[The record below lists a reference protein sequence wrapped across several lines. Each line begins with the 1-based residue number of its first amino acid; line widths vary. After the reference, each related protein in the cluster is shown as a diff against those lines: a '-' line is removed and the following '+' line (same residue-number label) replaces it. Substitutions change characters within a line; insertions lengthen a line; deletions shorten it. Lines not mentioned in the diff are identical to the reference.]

1 MPAAP
6 AFDLFAPGSAAVLVL
21 VAIRLTGLILI
32 APVFSARTIPARIR
46 TAILLVLTVLLQP
59 AALGAVPN
67 LAAVA
72 LTPQACAGELLVG
85 FALGMSAALF
95 VGGAEV
101 AGELMSAQIG
111 LSGAAIFDPL
121 SGGQTSAL
129 GQFTSLFAVTLLL
142 ALNAHLVMLDAIA
155 ESFHRLPVGGALHLA
170 DACRLLV
177 REASVLFVLGV
188 RFAAPI
194 IGVII
199 LANAALAVLGRAVPQ
214 LNVLSVAFPVQIGL
228 GLLTLAAVI
237 PFMAFVITGW
247 GGEYHGQVGRLLG
260 VLARGVR

>member
-1 MPAAP
+1 MPPVP
-6 AFDLFAPGSAAVLVL
+6 AFDLFAPGSATVLVL
-21 VAIRLTGLILI
+21 VGTRLMGLVLI

-46 TAILLVLTVLLQP
+46 TAILLVLTLLLQP
-59 AALGAVPN
+59 AALAAAPR
-67 LAAVA
+67 LATVT
-72 LTPQACAGELLVG
+72 LTAQACVGELLVG

-101 AGELMSAQIG
+101 AGEVISAQIG

-142 ALNAHLVMLDAIA
+142 ALNAHLVMLDALA
-155 ESFHRLPVGGALHLA
+155 ESFHRLPVGSALHLA

-177 REASVLFVLGV
+177 REATMLFVLGV

-194 IGVII
+194 IGVIV

-228 GLLTLAAVI
+228 GLLTFAAVI
-237 PFMAFVITGW
+237 PFLAYVITGW
-247 GGEYHGQVGRLLG
+247 GSGYHGQVERVLG
-260 VLARGVR
+260 VLARGAR